1 MIKIKKTTSSAHKCF
16 FSIPDVSPHFLSF
29 ILYTHICRHSHVFFF
44 FILKFQAGLSARTL
58 RTLRTLISFIAI
70 DKFLSLGNFF
80 LRKDYVLFFSSYKV
94 DLSYLLVLSLN
105 KRKRQTFFL
114 SSKFL

>member
-16 FSIPDVSPHFLSF
+16 FPYLMFLPTSFLLSF
-29 ILYTHICRHSHVFFF
+29 THTYADTHMYFF

-80 LRKDYVLFFSSYKV
+80 LGKDYVLFFSSYKV

-105 KRKRQTFFL
+105 KRKRQIFFL